1 MQLSKIINLIKSFFS
16 TKEKVKEYN
25 IPEREFTNI
34 YQGIIHADLSFTTK
48 ERRLIQEAID
58 SWNYFCNGL
67 VILKIKFDLDVKNLD
82 SLLSQDVL
90 IKTWSHDKYILRV
103 EREFN
108 FKIIGLCTYDK
119 DMRALYLVS
128 NRLGSDSLWMTTAMH
143 EFGHYIGLG
152 HTDIPSVMEPVNN
165 GNVSAP
171 TLIDAQQ
178 FAKIYNVD
186 ILDLRYLI
194 SES

>member
-1 MQLSKIINLIKSFFS
+1 MQFPEVINLIKRFFYPE
-16 TKEKVKEYN
+16 EKVKEYN
-25 IPEREFTNI
+25 IPEQELTNI
-34 YQGIIHADLSFTTK
+34 YQGTIHADLNFNAK

-67 VILKIKFDLDVKNLD
+67 VILKIMFDLDVRNID
-82 SLLSQDVL
+82 SLINQDVL
-90 IKTWSHDKYILRV
+90 IKTWSHDKYIMRV
-103 EREFN
+103 EKEFD

-119 DMRALYLVS
+119 EMRALYLVS
-128 NRLGSDSLWMTTAMH
+128 NRLYSESLLMTTAMH

-152 HTDIPSVMEPVNN
+152 HTEIPSVMEPINN

-178 FAKIYNVD
+178 FAKIYSVD

-194 SES
+194 ST